1 MIARQQDV
9 AELAKQSNV
18 TKAEAREERQ
28 AELRARGKVAGGGG
42 DGGDGGEEGTSGE
55 GHAQ

>member
-28 AELRARGKVAGGGG
+28 AELKARGKVAGGGG
-42 DGGDGGEEGTSGE
+42 DGEEGTSGE